1 MCGRYA
7 LYGPKSRDN
16 VHPMDEWLDE
26 SFDFPPHYNA
36 APTQSMP
43 IVRVDAK
50 GGRECKAL
58 RWGLVP
64 SWARDAAIG
73 SKLINARGETLAEK
87 PSFRS
92 AFRKR
97 RCLVPMAGF
106 YEWQTTPAGK
116 IPHFIRVLNAQVFA
130 VAGLY
135 EWWPGKNGDPI
146 ESFTIVT
153 TVANEF
159 MAEVHARMPV
169 ILAPVAYGAWL
180 DVGPWRLQ
188 EVDRSCEPGHRE
200 LAGIAQAICVGR
212 NDAVCRESARQQ
224 CQERRSGSGRSGT
237 AWVW

>member
-64 SWARDAAIG
+64 SWAKDAAIG
-73 SKLINARGETLAEK
+73 GKLINARGETLAEK

-169 ILAPVAYGAWL
+169 ILAPGDYKWWTDPANQDTASLQELLKPYASDEMTRYAVSRRVNNVRNDGPDL
-180 DVGPWRLQ
+180 VGP
-188 EVDRSCEPGHRE
+188 EPH
-200 LAGIAQAICVGR
+200 
-212 NDAVCRESARQQ
+212 
-224 CQERRSGSGRSGT
+224 GSGEK
-237 AWVW
+237 